1 MITFDTIGKANF
13 LPSFLRCWFSA
24 PSFSSGSIGH
34 ARSSVGDNNSPTV
47 TTVGDLPIE
56 MAASEGFFNI
66 QHMGNYP
73 LPSAFADKYAP
84 LPLFAPEPV

>member
-1 MITFDTIGKANF
+1 
-13 LPSFLRCWFSA
+13 
-24 PSFSSGSIGH
+24 
-34 ARSSVGDNNSPTV
+34 
-47 TTVGDLPIE
+47 

-73 LPSAFADKYAP
+73 LPSAFADKYAQ